1 MTKPSRPALL
11 AVVVSA
17 ALLLFALTPAVALGA
32 RDPYVVRALDF
43 ISAQQVSSGGFS
55 TSGGADGTGLTPW
68 AILAIAAGREKPA
81 AWKKGGN
88 DPITYLQTVNLQ
100 NAATSSPNA
109 PAFYAKVILA
119 YEAAGRHQL
128 IYNAGSPRIDL
139 LAKLLSYRD
148 PADGHF
154 SFATSG
160 DRRDADVSTT
170 TWALLALCAAGQAD
184 GNVSSARSWL
194 IGAQNGDGGWG
205 FQTVD
210 DNGNAVP
217 RSVDQTAAAIQALI
231 AARAGVSDAAVQQG
245 IAYLH
250 GAQRGDG
257 GFGEY
262 PAAVRSNAESTAW
275 TIQAIL
281 AAKQEPTSS
290 GWTKNGRTPVG
301 YLRSMQR
308 ADGSFA
314 HSTTAQGKPATGA
327 SAMLTTTQ
335 SLIAL
340 ARKPFWF
347 TQPTKGYTP
356 NHVPAITSF
365 TPGNGAVFAST
376 NDVTVTAKYKDDTD
390 GTGIKKSAV
399 RVFVDGTNKTGNASV
414 TTSTLTLK
422 LVDLP
427 YGQHAIKV
435 RVADNAGNTV
445 ESTHTVTVSYTG
457 SGGGSGGGGT
467 YYPPSTPSTPRT
479 PTPTT
484 TLYPTPSTTLTP
496 TPMPT
501 DDGSVS
507 GTPLTPGASPS
518 GSPYPSPSAA
528 AAEST
533 GGGGGSG
540 AALGGILLAM
550 LPLGA
555 GLSYW
560 LHRRQA
566 AALSGAGRG
575 KLLAGGGTPW
585 QRFKGRLPGIS

>member
-1 MTKPSRPALL
+1 MTKKPRPALL
-11 AVVVSA
+11 AVIVSA
-17 ALLLFALTPAVALGA
+17 TLLLCALTPTAALGA
-32 RDPYVVRALDF
+32 RDPSVVRALDF
-43 ISAQQVSSGGFS
+43 ISARQVASGGFGA
-55 TSGGADGTGLTPW
+55 SGDADGTGLTPW

-81 AWKKGGN
+81 QWDKGGN
-88 DPITYLQTVNLQ
+88 DPISYLQSINLQ
-100 NAATSSPNA
+100 SAAVGSPNP

-119 YEAAGRHQL
+119 YEAADRHQL
-128 IYNAGSPRIDL
+128 IYNAGTPRIDML
-139 LAKLLSYRD
+139 DKLENVYRD
-148 PADGHF
+148 PTDGHF
-154 SFATSG
+154 SYATSG
-160 DRRDADVSTT
+160 DRTEADVSTT
-170 TWALLALCAAGQAD
+170 TWVLLALCAAGQSD
-184 GNVSSARSWL
+184 GYVSSARAWL
-194 IGAQNGDGGWG
+194 AAAQNGDGGWG

-210 DNGNAVP
+210 ARGDRVP
-217 RSVDQTAAAIQALI
+217 SSVDQTAAAIQALI
-231 AARAGVSDAAVQQG
+231 AARADASSAVVQQG
-245 IAYLH
+245 IAYLDA
-250 GAQRGDG
+250 AQRTDG

-262 PAAVRSNAESTAW
+262 PSAVRSNAESTAW

-281 AAKQEPTSS
+281 AADQRPTDAA
-290 GWTKNGRTPVG
+290 WTKNGKTPVG
-301 YLRSMQR
+301 YLKGMQR
-308 ADGSFA
+308 GDGSFA
-314 HSTTAQGKPATGA
+314 HSTSATTGKPATGQ

-340 ARKPFWF
+340 AGKPFWF
-347 TQPTKGYTP
+347 TQPAKGFTP
-356 NHVPAITSF
+356 NHVPRITSF
-365 TPGNGAVFAST
+365 TPGNGAVFASS
-376 NDVTVTAKYKDDTD
+376 NDVSVAAEYKDETD
-390 GTGIKKSAV
+390 GTGIKKTAV
-399 RVFVDGTNKTGNASV
+399 RVFVDGANKTSKATV
-414 TTSTLTLK
+414 TAAKLTIK

-435 RVADNAGNTV
+435 RVADNAGNVV
-445 ESTHTVTVSYTG
+445 ESTHTVTVSY
-457 SGGGSGGGGT
+457 SSSGGGGT
-467 YYPPSTPSTPRT
+467 YYPPSTPSPTRT

-496 TPMPT
+496 TPVPT

-540 AALGGILLAM
+540 VALGGILLAM